1 MIVTTTRMKVNS
13 ANQSELFQTILPLL
27 GKVRGER
34 GCVSSHLY
42 IDVSDESA
50 SILVEEWETQADWDN
65 HLQTRECAVVMGAV
79 SVLCHPRSVEFKLLE
94 FKAGS
99 EAIAKSRSPHE

>member
-1 MIVTTTRMKVNS
+1 MIVTTTRMKVTS

-42 IDVSDESA
+42 MDVGDENS
-50 SILVEEWETQADWDN
+50 SLLVEEWETQADWDN
-65 HLQTRECAVVMGAV
+65 HLQTRECSVLMGAV
-79 SVLCHPRSVEFKLLE
+79 SVLCYPQGVEFQLLE
-94 FKAGS
+94 YVAGI
-99 EAIAKSRSPHE
+99 EAITESRSPRE